1 MTIKLAI
8 LKSGESII
16 TDIKEGIVDDKVV
29 AYIFN
34 SPCTVSVNGTY
45 KILDDNEDTAE
56 KLSLKLQP
64 WPYLSV
70 DKVVTVVLDWVITIV
85 EPNPE
90 LKEMYEKEVLKN
102 GTTEHQTTDTA
113 Q

>member
-1 MTIKLAI
+1 MTVKLAI
-8 LKSGESII
+8 LKSGENII

-45 KILDDNEDTAE
+45 KILDEEDNAE
-56 KLSLKLQP
+56 RLSLKLQP
-64 WPYLSV
+64 WPYLSLE
-70 DKVVTVVLDWVITIV
+70 KVVTVVLDWVVTIV

-90 LKEMYEKEVLKN
+90 LKEMYEKEVLNN
-102 GTTEHQTTDTA
+102 GRTEHQTTDIA
-113 Q
+113 E